1 MKIDNRGIEFVL
13 PRLVTKILVVATFTL
28 ASLGIPLMNS
38 AIAAPQTTLAAV
50 QTQERM
56 ESKQNR
62 ALDKQNN
69 PDGIEFGF
77 EDEARILGAQDTL
90 DKVKGAFGGGS
101 DDQRSSGTAYQ
112 KSANKKSTKPTEEE
126 AKNMSAA
133 AVNNVQRTV
142 GDTRN
147 LSDRS
152 TIKAKQQAKQDLN
165 QK

>member
-1 MKIDNRGIEFVL
+1 MKADNRGIKFAL
-13 PRLVTKILVVATFTL
+13 PRLMTKILVVATFTF
-28 ASLGIPLMNS
+28 ASLGMPLINN
-38 AIAAPQTTLAAV
+38 AIAAPQTTAA

-77 EDEARILGAQDTL
+77 EDEARILGVKDTL
-90 DKVKGAFGGGS
+90 DNIKDSFGGGA
-101 DDQRSSGTAYQ
+101 DDQRSSGAAYK
-112 KSANKKSTKPTEEE
+112 KSANQRSTKPAEEE
-126 AKNMSAA
+126 SKNMSAA
-133 AVNNVQRTV
+133 AVSNVQRTV

>member
-1 MKIDNRGIEFVL
+1 M
-13 PRLVTKILVVATFTL
+13 TKVLVVAMFTL
-28 ASLGIPLMNS
+28 ASLGIPLMDN

-50 QTQERM
+50 QTQDRM

-62 ALDKQNN
+62 ALDSQNN

-77 EDEARILGAQDTL
+77 EEEARLLSLKDTQDNA
-90 DKVKGAFGGGS
+90 KGSYGGGAS
-101 DDQRSSGTAYQ
+101 NQRSSGAT
-112 KSANKKSTKPTEEE
+112 NKRSTQLDEEE
-126 AKNMSAA
+126 SKNMSAA

-152 TIKAKQQAKQDLN
+152 TIKAKQQAKEELSR
-165 QK
+165 K